1 MVLIIVVWRMVLII
15 IVWRMVL
22 IIKNKSIKSVYFAF
36 SFDANSFISL
46 HFYNFGQTQFRRKL
60 HCWRLG
66 IGFYFLIFSQSLN
79 PLFFL
84 NCIMFRFDQFPHIFL
99 NLIFFFKIGNLWIF
113 YRCFM
118 FPLWIITFLF
128 SDWVGGFHFVF

>member
-60 HCWRLG
+60 HC
-66 IGFYFLIFSQSLN
+66 
-79 PLFFL
+79 
-84 NCIMFRFDQFPHIFL
+84 
-99 NLIFFFKIGNLWIF
+99 
-113 YRCFM
+113 
-118 FPLWIITFLF
+118 
-128 SDWVGGFHFVF
+128 